1 MENNLC
7 CLFNK
12 IAECTPG
19 LCKSLHKTDVHLLLL
34 DISGQVSNL
43 EQKHENA
50 KKASSQSVS
59 TGKVEEVTNIFASAG
74 DIERPMDRAKCS
86 RCHETYTLWPPFN
99 TLRFILVL
107 TNDMKSPQC

>member
-1 MENNLC
+1 MENHLC
-7 CLFNK
+7 CPFNK
-12 IAECTPG
+12 IAECKPG

-59 TGKVEEVTNIFASAG
+59 TGKVEDVTNIFASAG
-74 DIERPMDRAKCS
+74 DIERPMDREQNAVVATKPTHFGLHS
-86 RCHETYTLWPPFN
+86 
-99 TLRFILVL
+99 ILL
-107 TNDMKSPQC
+107 DLYWC

>member
-7 CLFNK
+7 CPFNK
-12 IAECTPG
+12 IAERTPG
-19 LCKSLHKTDVHLLLL
+19 LCKSLQNKTDDHLLLL

-74 DIERPMDRAKCS
+74 DIERPMDREQNAVVATKPTHFGLHS
-86 RCHETYTLWPPFN
+86 
-99 TLRFILVL
+99 ILL
-107 TNDMKSPQC
+107 DLYWC